1 MKRGLIV
8 LLEMKR
14 SLWREII
21 LLRSRKWSQRRSYH
35 HWFSLPEGKTRC
47 IQNTKIDVQF
57 AVSAFLS
64 LFLLSWEWW
73 LWRKTIFCLAQI
85 RIWEKD
91 VKCSPPQAT
100 LLLFCLEILEPR
112 SKNLRRTEK
121 APWKAWRVRASL
133 IYKSK
138 MEILG
143 YWKWK
148 FK

>member
-1 MKRGLIV
+1 MKRGLVV

-35 HWFSLPEGKTRC
+35 HWFSVPEGKMRC
-47 IQNTKIDVQF
+47 FFKYQNRYLICRE
-57 AVSAFLS
+57 S
-64 LFLLSWEWW
+64 LFIIIFGV
-73 LWRKTIFCLAQI
+73 WRIMTVKKKIFCLAQI

-121 APWKAWRVRASL
+121 AAQKAWRVRTSL
-133 IYKSK
+133 ICKSK
-138 MEILG
+138 MEILR